1 MNTAL
6 EIGIVGHTNTGKTS
20 LIRTL
25 LRNSQ
30 FGEVRNEAGTT
41 RHVERA
47 TLPVNASHAIDF
59 RDTPGLEDSSALKD
73 YLLELQSQG
82 FDNRAGL
89 QECIERGD
97 RTPEFEQEIKVLKQ
111 SLQCQLLLYVI
122 DCREPVFQ
130 KYSDEIEVL
139 RLAAVPI
146 LPVLNFIHS
155 NSSSIEKWRKKLA
168 EQGLHAHVAFDTV
181 AYDFDAEKRLYQ
193 KLQTLL
199 ESDYDLLQTLIEK
212 REHDWQQLISTCSLS
227 VAHLLLDV
235 CKIQIPQTQSSEEA
249 KQRLQDS
256 VRRRE
261 QTTLKTI
268 LQVMQF
274 NQHDVAMTQL
284 PVNDGHWQLD
294 LFSAETLKT
303 LGLDTASAAATGAA
317 VGVGIDLL
325 FAGMSLGAATATGA
339 TLGAAWH
346 TGRRYGK
353 NLLNKLSGKKTL
365 VVDNTTLDSVLLR
378 QLWLLNTIF
387 HRGHAAAEPS
397 RLSLSPNTT
406 PPPAWAK
413 WRETLRTSAIGLNL
427 TEEEAVTKC
436 AHWLSAYLVTTK
448 TTPARK

>member
-1 MNTAL
+1 MNTTL

-30 FGEVRNEAGTT
+30 FGDVRDEAGTT

-47 TLPVNASHAIDF
+47 TLPLDATRCIDF

-73 YLLELQSQG
+73 YLQQLQSQG
-82 FDNRAGL
+82 FDNRTCL
-89 QECIERGD
+89 QKCIEQED
-97 RTPEFEQEIKVLKQ
+97 HIPEFEQEIKVVKQ

-130 KYSDEIEVL
+130 KYIDELNVL

-146 LPVLNFIHS
+146 LPVLNFIHTE
-155 NSSSIEKWRKKLA
+155 SSSIDKWREKLA

-181 AYDFDAEKRLYQ
+181 AYDFAAEKRLYQ

-199 ESDYDLLQTLIEK
+199 ESHYDLLQALIEK
-212 REHDWQQLISTCSLS
+212 REHDWQHLIRTCSLS
-227 VAHLLLDV
+227 VTHLLLDV
-235 CKIQIPQTQSSEEA
+235 SKTQVTQTQSFEEA
-249 KQRLQDS
+249 KQQLQDS

-261 QTTLKTI
+261 QATLKSI
-268 LQVMQF
+268 LQITQF

-284 PVNDGHWQLD
+284 PVNNGHWQLD
-294 LFSAETLKT
+294 LFSRETLKT

-353 NLLNKLSGKKTL
+353 NLFNKLSGKKTL

-378 QLWLLNTIF
+378 QLWLLHTIF
-387 HRGHAAAEPS
+387 HRGHAAVEPS
-397 RLSLSPNTT
+397 QLSVSPHTR
-406 PPPAWAK
+406 PPPDWAK
-413 WRETLRTSAIGLNL
+413 WRETLRTSAAGLNL
-427 TEEEAVTKC
+427 SEEDAVDGC
-436 AHWLSAYLVTTK
+436 AHWLIAHLTATELNSGH
-448 TTPARK
+448 